1 VEKEAKQK
9 KSQNDKRQYWL
20 WVTTPDYYL
29 DKAGNERECL
39 EPREASDAGGWWTCS
54 RHTRKGDL
62 ILLWRARGASDI
74 KYLIQAD
81 SDAYPL
87 GNIEYA
93 AKKGWGWGC
102 DYRPIYKFKKSITI
116 ADLRG
121 HARLQEW
128 NALKA
133 QFQSRSMRIS
143 PADWQRLNDFAAR
156 KNPEYKKFLEKA
168 ESDRLPKNILL
179 EEQLEDALVKDLRV
193 FRKFGYDLE
202 LYYDKE
208 NGTSGRQFVCAGA
221 GGRMDLLCRNKK
233 TKGYTIIEL
242 KNVQANRVTFAQIC
256 EYFAYVHERF
266 GKNRKVDGIVVSRG
280 YDTSFQQA
288 VKVLPRKIKQIDLKE
303 LGFD

>member
-1 VEKEAKQK
+1 MSHKKQH
-9 KSQNDKRQYWL
+9 DYERQYWL

-29 DKAGNERECL
+29 DKAGKNEREEL
-39 EPREASDAGGWWTCS
+39 EPHARADAGGWWTCS
-54 RHTRKGDL
+54 RHTKKGDL
-62 ILLWRARGASDI
+62 ILLWRARGALDI
-74 KYLIQAD
+74 KYLIRAD

-93 AKKGWGWGC
+93 ARKGWGWGC
-102 DYRPIYKFKKSITI
+102 DYMPIYKFENAITI
-116 ADLRG
+116 SDLRG
-121 HARLQEW
+121 HSRLQEW

-133 QFQSRSMRIS
+133 QFRSRCMRIS
-143 PADWQRLNDFAAR
+143 PDDWQRLNDFAGL

-193 FRKFGYDLE
+193 FKKFGYDLE

-208 NGTSGRQFVCAGA
+208 KGASGRQFVCVGA
-221 GGRMDLLCRNKK
+221 GGRIDLLCRNKK
-233 TKGYTIIEL
+233 TKGFTIIEL

-256 EYFAYVHERF
+256 EYLSYVRDNI
-266 GKNRKVDGIVVSRG
+266 GKNRAKVDGIVISRG

-288 VKVLPRKIKQIDLKE
+288 VKMLPGQIRHIDLKE
-303 LGFD
+303 LGFE